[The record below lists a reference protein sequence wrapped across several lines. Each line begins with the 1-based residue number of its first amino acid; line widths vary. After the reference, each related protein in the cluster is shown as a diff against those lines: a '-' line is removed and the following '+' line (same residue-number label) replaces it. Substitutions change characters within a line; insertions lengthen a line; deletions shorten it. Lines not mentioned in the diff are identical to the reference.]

1 MNNIESLTEL
11 NKNLNNTIITTNYN
25 MALAVFNTI
34 LESDIKWDIIE
45 NHRYCK
51 VAAIYVNNTSVQIVF
66 SKNYFRYYICK
77 GNTIIYTDKIEIDYS
92 DIQKIY
98 VKQMYELFM
107 ELMDKVINKIF
118 NTSYNDFV

>member
-25 MALAVFNTI
+25 MA
-34 LESDIKWDIIE
+34 ESDIKWDIIE

-51 VAAIYVNNTSVQIVF
+51 VATIYVNNTSVQIVF

-92 DIQKIY
+92 DIQKMY

-118 NTSYNDFV
+118 NASYNDFV

>member
-25 MALAVFNTI
+25 MALTVFNTI

-51 VAAIYVNNTSVQIVF
+51 VATIYVNNTSVQIVF

-92 DIQKIY
+92 DIQKMY

-118 NTSYNDFV
+118 NASYNDFV

>member
-1 MNNIESLTEL
+1 MNNIESPIEL
-11 NKNLNNTIITTNYN
+11 NKYLKNIIITTNYN
-25 MALAVFNTI
+25 TALMIFNII
-34 LESDIKWDIIE
+34 LESDIEWCVIE
-45 NHRYCK
+45 NHRYYK
-51 VAAIYVNNTSVQIVF
+51 VATAYVNNISVQIVF
-66 SKNYFRYYICK
+66 YKNCFRYYICK
-77 GNTIIYTDKIEIDYS
+77 ENTIIYTDKIEIDYS